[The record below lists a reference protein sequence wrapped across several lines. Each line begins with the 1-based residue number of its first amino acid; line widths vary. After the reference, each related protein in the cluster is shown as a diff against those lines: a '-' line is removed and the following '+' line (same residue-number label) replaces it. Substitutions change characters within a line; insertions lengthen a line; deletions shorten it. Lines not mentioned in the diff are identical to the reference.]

1 MHKVT
6 AFQHSLQNS
15 TNFIISVQIFLRD
28 LKPSKD
34 NTDAI
39 KELATNLETMGQ
51 YEYAVKFYLMI
62 GDVANH
68 NAVSFFFPSP
78 QYEVKITLIIIILK
92 T

>member
-1 MHKVT
+1 
-6 AFQHSLQNS
+6 
-15 TNFIISVQIFLRD
+15 VQIFLRD

-34 NTDAI
+34 NTDVI

-68 NAVSFFFPSP
+68 NAVSS
-78 QYEVKITLIIIILK
+78 
-92 T
+92 